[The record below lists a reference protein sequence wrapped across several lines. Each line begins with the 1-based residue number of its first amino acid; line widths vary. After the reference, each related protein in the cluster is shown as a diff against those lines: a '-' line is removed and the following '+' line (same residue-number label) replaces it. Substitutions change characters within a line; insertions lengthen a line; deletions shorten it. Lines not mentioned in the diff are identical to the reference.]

1 MEERLQKL
9 LSAAGLC
16 SRRTAEEYIEA
27 GRVTV
32 NGRAAKLGDKADLG
46 RDTVALDGTE
56 IGPAAEPVYLM
67 LNKPRGYVTTL
78 ADEQG
83 RKTVAELVSG
93 CGVRVWPVGRLDLDS
108 EGLLILTND
117 GALTHRLIHPSHEV
131 DKQYLVMVAGD
142 VEAALPILSRPME
155 LDGIALAPA
164 KVDRLGPNVLSVTI
178 HEGRNRQVRRMCDQA
193 GLTVKALRRVREGG
207 VQLGGLKLGQWRHL
221 TEEER
226 EKQRADMGTV
236 TCKNILLF
244 VWFPVMIGTG
254 GETALRFSRPITP
267 QGWGRKPGGV
277 IHDTR
282 YSLSHSK

>member
-1 MEERLQKL
+1 MPSWRNACKNCYLPP
-9 LSAAGLC
+9 GC
-16 SRRTAEEYIEA
+16 VPRTAEEYIEA

-221 TEEER
+221 TEEE
-226 EKQRADMGTV
+226 
-236 TCKNILLF
+236 IS
-244 VWFPVMIGTG
+244 
-254 GETALRFSRPITP
+254 AL
-267 QGWGRKPGGV
+267 
-277 IHDTR
+277 
-282 YSLSHSK
+282 YSL